1 MVVWRVFEHDDPR
14 RRALAAAPPEE
25 LRRQLERL
33 FEEPP
38 SPLRDGTIA
47 FVYLN
52 LARRLE
58 GDEAERCFVAGYSYA
73 RTSRDPQARPLAER
87 VREEFPAWRR

>member
-1 MVVWRVFEHDDPR
+1 MFEHDDR
-14 RRALAAAPPEE
+14 RRQAIAAAPPEE

-38 SPLRDGTIA
+38 SKPRDGTIA
-47 FVYLN
+47 FVYLT
-52 LARRLE
+52 LAQRLE
-58 GDEAERCFVAGYSYA
+58 GSEAERCFVAGYSYA

-87 VREEFPAWRR
+87 LREEFPAWRR

>member
-1 MVVWRVFEHDDPR
+1 MFEHDDR
-14 RRALAAAPPEE
+14 RRQAIAAAPPEE

-38 SPLRDGTIA
+38 SKPRDGTIA
-47 FVYLN
+47 FAYLT
-52 LARRLE
+52 LAQRLE
-58 GDEAERCFVAGYSYA
+58 GGEAERCFVAGYSYA

-87 VREEFPAWRR
+87 LREEFSAWRR